1 MKDRD
6 STVKIIN
13 IIITLL
19 TLIFFVF
26 NYWNIAEL
34 LYAKNVWLWLLLI
47 FAVFIVHAIKAFRL
61 YLIFFGTDI
70 SFKSYLKLYCNV
82 TPASMVLPFKSGE
95 FFRMYRYGCELGNI
109 PKGMIIVLLDRFM
122 DTMALIVAI
131 ATVYIFNQGP
141 LSIMSYFLIIFLL
154 LMLLIYFVYPGLY
167 KYWKKILLRTIAT
180 PNKLKALNLLEKLQ
194 FIYKEIEILIKGK
207 GIILFFL
214 SLVAWSVEIGYVAIM
229 NIIAKSNNTNQVV
242 STYLASAIGIE
253 ESNELRSF
261 VFVSVIG
268 LLFLYV
274 ILKAWLN
281 IRKKN
286 KHENN
291 SDI

>member
-1 MKDRD
+1 MKNRD

-26 NYWNIAEL
+26 NYRNSVEL
-34 LYAKNVWLWLLLI
+34 LYAKSVLLWLLLI
-47 FAVFIVHAIKAFRL
+47 FTVFVVHAIKAFRL
-61 YLIFFGTDI
+61 YLIFYGTDI
-70 SFKSYLKLYCNV
+70 RFKSYLKVYCNV

-95 FFRMYRYGCELGNI
+95 FFRMYRYGYELGNI
-109 PKGMIIVLLDRFM
+109 PKGMIIILLDRFM
-122 DTMALIVAI
+122 DTMALVVAI

-141 LSIMSYFLIIFLL
+141 LSVMTYFLIIFLL
-154 LMLLIYFVYPGLY
+154 LMLLMYFVYPGLY
-167 KYWKKILLRTIAT
+167 KYWKKILLRSSAT
-180 PNKLKALNLLEKLQ
+180 SKKLKALDLLEKLQ
-194 FIYKEIEILIKGK
+194 FIFKEIEILIKGK

-214 SLVAWSVEIGYVAIM
+214 SLIAWSVEIGYVALM
-229 NIIAKSNNTNQVV
+229 NMITKSNNTNQVV
-242 STYLASAIGIE
+242 STYLVSAIGMGESIE
-253 ESNELRSF
+253 LQSF

-274 ILKAWLN
+274 ILKVWFN

-291 SDI
+291 SAI